1 MANSK
6 LQQNKMI
13 LHHDFHVLYSTYKQK
28 EPSRGINAIQ
38 GSDHFESKS
47 RLNKNSHSMELSL
60 SPTSALSPRSHHQAQ
75 NLTIDISSMSSS
87 HHNLHSMSSQQVQQ
101 QQNQLLVPNGHNGG
115 SAQVQELPPSSS
127 NASIC
132 HPGMNPSTSSDLVD
146 QHMLSVSDHSQTQ
159 ISQHVSIPSTF
170 AVFDNQVL

>member
-1 MANSK
+1 
-6 LQQNKMI
+6 MI
-13 LHHDFHVLYSTYKQK
+13 SYHNFHEFYSTHKPK
-28 EPSRGINAIQ
+28 EPSHSINAIQ
-38 GSDHFESKS
+38 ESDYFESKS
-47 RLNKNSHSMELSL
+47 ALNNNLHSMELSL

-170 AVFDNQVL
+170 AVFDNQVLK